1 MGPHSSA
8 TNGRHQLDSG
18 WPKNRSRKLSDACPG
33 AVADR
38 ESPEDDDEEEEAGK
52 RSRKGR
58 ERMAKRGPIRFASGF
73 SLLIHLS
80 PVPQHPAAGLGSPSV
95 LTGTQTKLRTR
106 RKVNRSAAPSR
117 GALVNLFSFDNQVL
131 IFTLLFNGQSY
142 GVVSAI
148 GHVSLLNFFFIHFF
162 RRFWIFLSEIVLLS
176 KIAKGDREELAG
188 AVAFG
193 THVTDKLAP
202 ILAGFT

>member
-1 MGPHSSA
+1 
-8 TNGRHQLDSG
+8 
-18 WPKNRSRKLSDACPG
+18 
-33 AVADR
+33 
-38 ESPEDDDEEEEAGK
+38 
-52 RSRKGR
+52 
-58 ERMAKRGPIRFASGF
+58 MAKRGPIRFASGF

-117 GALVNLFSFDNQVL
+117 GALVNLFSSDNQVL

-148 GHVSLLNFFFIHFF
+148 GHVSLPNYFLFTFSDDFGYSF
-162 RRFWIFLSEIVLLS
+162 RRSSYCRRLRKVTARSSLELSLL
-176 KIAKGDREELAG
+176 
-188 AVAFG
+188 V
-193 THVTDKLAP
+193 P
-202 ILAGFT
+202 M

>member
-1 MGPHSSA
+1 MGPQSSA
-8 TNGRHQLDSG
+8 TNGWHQPDSG
-18 WPKNRSRKLSDACPG
+18 WPKSRSGKLSDACPG
-33 AVADR
+33 AAADR

-106 RKVNRSAAPSR
+106 RKVNRSAALSR
-117 GALVNLFSFDNQVL
+117 GALVNFFSSDNQVL
-131 IFTLLFNGQSY
+131 IFTLLFNDRSIIRSCQPR
-142 GVVSAI
+142 SATF
-148 GHVSLLNFFFIHFF
+148 LLFIFLF
-162 RRFWIFLSEIVLLS
+162 IRFSRRFWRFLSGIVLLS
-176 KIAKGDREELAG
+176 KTAKGDREEPLLL
-188 AVAFG
+188 V
-193 THVTDKLAP
+193 P
-202 ILAGFT
+202 M

>member
-1 MGPHSSA
+1 MTQTRPGLAKESVEEA
-8 TNGRHQLDSG
+8 LR
-18 WPKNRSRKLSDACPG
+18 WAACPG

-38 ESPEDDDEEEEAGK
+38 EHPEDEEEEEEEAGK

-106 RKVNRSAAPSR
+106 RKVNRSVVPSR
-117 GALVNLFSFDNQVL
+117 GALVNFFPFDNQV
-131 IFTLLFNGQSY
+131 
-142 GVVSAI
+142 
-148 GHVSLLNFFFIHFF
+148 
-162 RRFWIFLSEIVLLS
+162 
-176 KIAKGDREELAG
+176 
-188 AVAFG
+188 
-193 THVTDKLAP
+193 
-202 ILAGFT
+202 